1 MTFQAKENY
10 LKNNEGLDKTE
21 KSRVEQE
28 WVSTVM
34 KERIVRYHV
43 AANSWVLTHA
53 YSQFHLCQP
62 SRDFTIHSAPAW
74 LDRSDPG
81 HANMPVSYTSLFF
94 CLGRVP
100 EEHVAFS

>member
-1 MTFQAKENY
+1 
-10 LKNNEGLDKTE
+10 
-21 KSRVEQE
+21 
-28 WVSTVM
+28 M

-43 AANSWVLTHA
+43 AANSWVLTRA
-53 YSQFHLCQP
+53 YSQLHLCQP

-81 HANMPVSYTSLFF
+81 HANVLVSYTSLFF

>member
-10 LKNNEGLDKTE
+10 LKNNEGLDRTE

-28 WVSTVM
+28 WVSMVM

-43 AANSWVLTHA
+43 AANSWVLTRA
-53 YSQFHLCQP
+53 YSQLHLCQP
-62 SRDFTIHSAPAW
+62 SRDLHSIQLLRG

-81 HANMPVSYTSLFF
+81 HAYVPVSYTSLFF